1 MGNIGFCTLEA
12 LLVEGRDVVAFDLDS
27 RRGRKLASA
36 FDGRVRFIWGDITSS
51 ESLRQALTGVTR

>member
-1 MGNIGFCTLEA
+1 MGNIGFATLEA

-36 FDGRVRFIWGDITSS
+36 FDGRMRFIWGDITSPVV
-51 ESLRQALTGVTR
+51 LRRSC